1 MSNKKYIEFIESQV
15 DDLKKIGFLSKIN
28 IVESSV
34 SSKSIIDGKEVI
46 FLCSNNYLGLA
57 NHPEMIKA
65 AKDFAEKYGAGI
77 PAGRGVITMSIILE
91 LEKKLAEFKGEESA
105 LCYPTGYTANMGAI
119 WSLMSEGDTIVSD
132 ELNHASII
140 DGCRL
145 ARGTNRIVYR
155 HLDMDDLETK
165 MKNSVKERS
174 KAKTMMITDSV
185 FSMDGDICKL
195 PEMIEIAEKYD
206 AFIFLDEAHASGVL
220 GKTGKGTVEHYNAY
234 GKVEVQMGTLSKAI
248 GTLGGYVAGS
258 EELYYYLH
266 RRSRPFYFST
276 GFPHPSVCGATLKSL
291 EIIRR
296 EPERIKRLWD
306 NTRYFKKELE
316 NLGFDIGISQTPI
329 TPIIIG
335 SAEKAQT
342 LSRLLYEKE
351 GIFVQAFSFPV
362 VPKGADRI
370 RTIVNA
376 NHTREELDY
385 VLGSLE
391 NLGKDLEII

>member
-1 MSNKKYIEFIESQV
+1 MSNKKYVEFVKSQV
-15 DDLKKIGFLSKIN
+15 DDLKNIGFLSKIN

-65 AKDFAEKYGAGI
+65 AQDFAEKYGAGI

-105 LCYPTGYTANMGAI
+105 LCYPTGYTANLGAI

-155 HLDMDDLETK
+155 HLDMSDLETK
-165 MKNSVKERS
+165 MKNSVKDRS
-174 KAKTMMITDSV
+174 KAKTMIITDSV

-248 GTLGGYVAGS
+248 GTLGGYVTGS
-258 EELYYYLH
+258 KELHYYLH

-276 GFPHPSVCGATLKSL
+276 GFPHPSVCGATLKAL
-291 EIIRR
+291 EIIHR
-296 EPERIKRLWD
+296 EPERIERLWD

-335 SAEKAQT
+335 SPEKAQT